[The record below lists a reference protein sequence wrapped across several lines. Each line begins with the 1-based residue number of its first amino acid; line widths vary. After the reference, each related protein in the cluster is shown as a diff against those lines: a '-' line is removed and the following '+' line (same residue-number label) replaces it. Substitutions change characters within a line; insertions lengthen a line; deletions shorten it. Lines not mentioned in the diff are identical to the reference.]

1 MLTFFLVNFP
11 HLLLDF
17 LLEDKEKLLY
27 SIYPLEGEETRSA
40 AICSAAHVQGSE
52 CVGIYSLGRP
62 IVTCGRKVD
71 GFTSGGNY

>member
-52 CVGIYSLGRP
+52 CVGI
-62 IVTCGRKVD
+62 
-71 GFTSGGNY
+71 